1 MDQAI
6 HPAIEARKSDSFSAA
21 YKSLMARIEK
31 RISVNNIGKSSSLIT
46 AQLPQYEFVRHAFP
60 RGESKSQ
67 WLRLLK
73 DISKAGIVSVTSWYR
88 SFSLVGT
95 NERPHRKQPGIV
107 FYPGPSFR
115 A

>member
-46 AQLPQYEFVRHAFP
+46 AQLSQYEFVRHAFP
-60 RGESKSQ
+60 RGESN
-67 WLRLLK
+67 RNGCACLK
-73 DISKAGIVSVTSWYR
+73 IFPK
-88 SFSLVGT
+88 
-95 NERPHRKQPGIV
+95 
-107 FYPGPSFR
+107 R
-115 A
+115 ALCP